1 MNERLLQ
8 VVLVT
13 SRMAQAIGQRAHKAS
28 GEILGDALEQEPL
41 TVTPS
46 VQSSLPLVRG
56 HFSVLDTNP
65 EHSQWATDDQQQLP
79 EDVQRG
85 ECEEEEEPQV
95 NHRKDL
101 FIQHVQRQQAQGLQV
116 LDRSGGA
123 HVEELALGQPWKDT
137 GAVRK
142 PSLVVE

>member
-65 EHSQWATDDQQQLP
+65 EHSQWATDEQQQLP

-101 FIQHVQRQQAQGLQV
+101 LIQHVQRQQA
-116 LDRSGGA
+116 
-123 HVEELALGQPWKDT
+123 
-137 GAVRK
+137 
-142 PSLVVE
+142 